1 MSSFPTSWR
10 PGRPSTAR
18 VASLPWPSFASPRG
32 PRLPRFNPGRSFPG
46 LLLAGLILSVY
57 FSAEEALEPD
67 WVYTGPLPNLSGWT
81 HRCGPFE
88 APDPSTGYGHNGMH
102 WRVSVGE
109 TIDPC
114 FVPIGGQSVS
124 GANVDPPILGTHGL
138 LIFMYGPNSIIANR
152 WYFYDQWHRAV
163 PALAQPIVP
172 RAIAPAEVVLTA
184 GMTAPP
190 LTPAIVR
197 PLPLVLAPAISWAP
211 IKPEG
216 NERGFFPYTTAH
228 PIDSRGPSPVVRF
241 VGTGA
246 DSIPH
251 PANPEQKV
259 PSNSRAGIALTHAFG
274 LLSLYG
280 TSQAFI
286 SALWRAL
293 PSNLRTRN
301 ARNAD
306 KLRDLAA
313 HWGDIEMGE
322 AFANSLLAAVR
333 VKVAGALYGKAT
345 DALTS
350 AFGEGAGF
358 GLYRAWS
365 TGEFA
370 YSTSHHS
377 FNPHRITR
385 GGGSDGDSYFS
396 PQPGPWGIKRRIS
409 QRREMRARVREF
421 LASLPNKRLRPRGR
435 VRRVGSGGGHR
446 RVAIRSRPW
455 HRNRR

>member
-1 MSSFPTSWR
+1 MR
-10 PGRPSTAR
+10 P
-18 VASLPWPSFASPRG
+18 PRI
-32 PRLPRFNPGRSFPG
+32 PRFNPGRNFPG

-67 WVYTGPLPNLSGWT
+67 WVYSGPLPNLTGWT

-88 APDPSTGYGHNGMH
+88 APDIALGYGTNGMH

-114 FVPIGGQSVS
+114 FVPQGGQSVS

-152 WYFYDQWHRAV
+152 WYLYDQWHRAV

-172 RAIAPAEVVLTA
+172 RAIAPAEAVLVSGLTF
-184 GMTAPP
+184 APP
-190 LTPAIVR
+190 LTPAITR
-197 PLPLVLAPAISWAP
+197 PLPLVMVPAISWAP
-211 IKPEG
+211 KKPEG
-216 NERGFFPYTTAH
+216 SERGFFPYTATPVVVDRRPD
-228 PIDSRGPSPVVRF
+228 PIVRF
-241 VGTGA
+241 VGAGA
-246 DSIPH
+246 DVKAH
-251 PANPEQKV
+251 PGNPEQKV
-259 PSNSRAGIALTHAFG
+259 PSNSKAGVALTHAFQ

-286 SALWRAL
+286 SALWRSL

-313 HWGDIEMGE
+313 HWGDIDMGE

-333 VKVAGALYGKAT
+333 VGLAGALYGKAQS
-345 DALTS
+345 ALTS

-396 PQPGPWGIKRRIS
+396 PQPGPWTLKSRAS
-409 QRREMRARVREF
+409 QRRAMRRRVREY
-421 LASLPNKRLRPRGR
+421 LEGLPHRRPRKDGR
-435 VRRVGSGGGHR
+435 RRTGRASGTR
-446 RVAIRSRPW
+446 RVALRSRSW
-455 HRNRR
+455 NRS